1 LATVARDEKAIINGL
16 WERLW
21 AGGVA
26 NPLTAIEQISYFIF
40 LKRLDQLERKAR
52 GKRKGKIFASHP
64 DLRWD
69 SLKAQPDEVKLG
81 LLDQELIPFLAEAAM
96 GPEFRKAMK
105 DAAFAI
111 PKASL
116 VGDCMKAVDEL
127 GLGSRNLDFQGDIY
141 EELLRQ
147 LQLSGR
153 NGQFRTPRHVISAI
167 VDLIEPKEEQVF
179 CDPAAGTAGF
189 LVEAHKRLEDPPDG
203 NFLAYDFDASM
214 VRLGIMNMV
223 LHGIEEP
230 RMRYTDALSASFD
243 WPKVDVVFANPPF
256 TGNLDR
262 EDKHS
267 NLDLPTNRTELLFLE
282 LCRCMLRPNGQAA
295 IIVPEG
301 VLFGRSKAHVE
312 VRRRWLRQGV
322 RAIISLPPGV
332 FRPYTNVKTAILVG
346 AGSGGTEQVWFCPIT
361 SDGFSLDDRR
371 DPLPGD
377 NDLAHMAEA
386 VRSRFKGRLPRK
398 KAPRALAKSMWSAS
412 IEEIETQGWSLAPA
426 TYQQLEE
433 FQASEEDPF
442 KLLDQIGE
450 LESEFRRELAE
461 TRKILKEQ
469 A

>member
-1 LATVARDEKAIINGL
+1 MAQDAKAIINGL

-21 AGGVA
+21 AGGIA

-52 GKRKGKIFASHP
+52 GKRKQTIFAAHR

-69 SLKAQPDEVKLG
+69 SLKARPNREKLRI
-81 LLDQELIPFLAEAAM
+81 LERELIPFLAEAAA
-96 GPEFRKAMK
+96 GSEFRRAMR
-105 DAAFAI
+105 DAVFAI

-116 VGDCMKAVDEL
+116 VSDCMEAIDEL
-127 GLGSRNLDFQGDIY
+127 GLGSRDLDFQGDIY

-153 NGQFRTPRHVISAI
+153 NGQFRTPRHVIRAV
-167 VDLIEPKEEQVF
+167 VDLLELEEGQVV

-189 LVEAHKRLEDPPDG
+189 LVEAYKRLREPRDE

-214 VRLGIMNMV
+214 VRLGSMNMV

-243 WPKVDVVFANPPF
+243 WPKVDIVLANPPF
-256 TGNLDR
+256 TGSLDR
-262 EDKHS
+262 EDK
-267 NLDLPTNRTELLFLE
+267 NPDLDLPTNRTELLFLE
-282 LCRCMLRPNGQAA
+282 LCRRMLRTSGQSA

-332 FRPYTNVKTAILVG
+332 FRPYTNVKTAILLG
-346 AGSGGTEQVWFCPIT
+346 AGSGGTEKVWFCPIA
-361 SDGFSLDDRR
+361 SDGFTLDDRR
-371 DPLPGD
+371 APLPEG
-377 NDLAHMAEA
+377 NELEHMAEA
-386 VRSRFKGRLPRK
+386 VKSRLTGRWPRR
-398 KAPRALAKSMWSAS
+398 KAVRALAESMWSAS
-412 IEEIETQGWSLAPA
+412 IEEIEAQGWSLAPA
-426 TYQQLEE
+426 TYQQLDEIR
-433 FQASEEDPF
+433 ANEEDPVQ
-442 KLLDQIGE
+442 LLDQIAE
-450 LESEFRRELAE
+450 LEGEFRTQLNLARETLE
-461 TRKILKEQ
+461 EQ

>member
-1 LATVARDEKAIINGL
+1 MTRDAKSIINGL

-21 AGGVA
+21 AGGIA

-52 GKRKGKIFASHP
+52 GKRKRAIFAAHP

-69 SLKAQPDEVKLG
+69 SLKAQSDREKLR
-81 LLDQELIPFLAEAAM
+81 LLERELIPFLAEAAA
-96 GPEFRKAMK
+96 GPEFRRAMK
-105 DAAFAI
+105 DAAFVI

-127 GLGSRNLDFQGDIY
+127 GLGSHDLDFQGDIY

-153 NGQFRTPRHVISAI
+153 NGQFRTPRHVIRAI
-167 VDLIEPKEEQVF
+167 VDLVEPEEDDVV

-189 LVEAHKRLEDPPDG
+189 LVEAHKRLRDPRDE
-203 NFLAYDFDASM
+203 NFLAFDFDASM

-230 RMRYTDALSASFD
+230 RMRYTDALSSSFA
-243 WPKVDVVFANPPF
+243 WPAVDVVLANPPF
-256 TGNLDR
+256 TGSLDR
-262 EDKHS
+262 EDKHPD
-267 NLDLPTNRTELLFLE
+267 LDLPTNRTELLFLE
-282 LCRCMLRPNGQAA
+282 LCRRMLRPGGQAA

-301 VLFGRSKAHVE
+301 VLFGGSKAHVE

-322 RAIISLPPGV
+322 QAVVSLPPGV
-332 FRPYTNVKTAILVG
+332 FRPYTNVKTAILLG
-346 AGSGGTEQVWFCPIT
+346 GGSPRTEGVWFCPIA
-361 SDGFSLDDRR
+361 SDGFTLDDRR

-377 NDLAHMAEA
+377 NDLAHMAAA
-386 VRSRFKGRLPRK
+386 VRSRLRGRLPRK
-398 KAPRALAKSMWSAS
+398 KAARKLAESMWAAS
-412 IEEIETQGWSLAPA
+412 IAEIEAKEWSLAPA
-426 TYQQLEE
+426 TYQQLGE
-433 FQASEEDPF
+433 FQASEENPF
-442 KLLDQIGE
+442 ELLDQIGK
-450 LESEFRRELAE
+450 LEAEFRGEVDRA
-461 TRKILKEQ
+461 RAILEEQ

>member
-1 LATVARDEKAIINGL
+1 MRDAKTIINGL

-21 AGGVA
+21 AGGIA
-26 NPLTAIEQISYFIF
+26 NPLTAIEQISYVIF
-40 LKRLDQLERKAR
+40 LKRLDELDRRSR
-52 GKRKGKIFASHP
+52 GKRKRSIFASHP
-64 DLRWD
+64 DLKWD
-69 SLKAQPDEVKLG
+69 SLKKRPDGEKLR
-81 LLDQELIPFLAEAAM
+81 LLEGELIPFLAEAAA
-96 GPEFRKAMK
+96 GPEFRRAMR

-116 VGDCMKAVDEL
+116 VGECMEAIDEL
-127 GLGSRNLDFQGDIY
+127 GLGSGDLDFQGDIY

-167 VDLIEPKEEQVF
+167 VDLVKPKQKDLI

-189 LVEAHKRLEDPPDG
+189 LVEAHKRLQDPPDE
-203 NFLAYDFDASM
+203 NFLAYDFDPSM

-230 RMRYTDALSASFD
+230 RMLYTDALSASFD
-243 WPKVDVVFANPPF
+243 WPEADLVLANPPF
-256 TGNLDR
+256 TGSLDR
-262 EDKHS
+262 EDKHPD
-267 NLDLPTNRTELLFLE
+267 LDLPTNRTELLFLE
-282 LCRCMLRPNGQAA
+282 LCRCMLRPSGRAA

-301 VLFGRSKAHVE
+301 VLFGRSRAHVE

-322 RAIISLPPGV
+322 RAIVSLPPGV
-332 FRPYTNVKTAILVG
+332 FRPYTNVKTAILLG
-346 AGSGGTEQVWFCPIT
+346 AGSGGTEEVWFRPIA

-386 VRSRFKGRLPRK
+386 VRSRLGGRLPRK
-398 KAPRALAKSMWSAS
+398 KAPRALAESMWSAS
-412 IEEIETQGWSLAPA
+412 IEEIETQEWSLAPA
-426 TYQQLEE
+426 SYQQLDD
-433 FQASEEDPF
+433 FGASEADPF
-442 KLLDQIGE
+442 QLLDEIGE
-450 LESEFRRELAE
+450 LEGEFRRELAAA
-461 TRKILKEQ
+461 RDILEEQ